1 MHWYQVHRLRGLMTD
16 IMQADTDMGTAMGT
30 DIMVEIT
37 TEEDTPVNN
46 FLALQYPFPR
56 VDRNSQSK

>member
-1 MHWYQVHRLRGLMTD
+1 MTD
-16 IMQADTDMGTAMGT
+16 IMRADTDTGTDMMGT

-56 VDRNSQSK
+56 VDRNSQSKYYFWMI